1 MTDTTRGREPNHAPR
16 DRLDRGPVTDR
27 VDFSGQVAA
36 KKEHTSTIHKLTSVA
51 DEHAQLTVAGTTG
64 AVGQCTHTVPARV
77 DEGIRRWSDRGHAQ
91 VHPRSTEGVTAME
104 KIQRK
109 IHTGAV
115 FSEIAQLTATGR
127 LGTVGPIQTHVQFLV
142 AKERERGLEHARAI
156 THHRDMA
163 GKRVGERA
171 QKVIVS
177 NAVNDP
183 VLGTECGPHGVNG
196 SRMVSAP

>member
-1 MTDTTRGREPNHAPR
+1 MTDTIRGWGPNHAPR
-16 DRLDRGPVTDR
+16 HRLDRGRVTDR
-27 VDFSGQVAA
+27 VDFCGQVAA
-36 KKEHTSTIHKLTSVA
+36 KKEHTSTILKLISVA
-51 DEHAQLTVAGTTG
+51 DEPAKLTVAGTTG

-91 VHPRSTEGVTAME
+91 VHPRSTGGVTAME
-104 KIQRK
+104 KTQRK

-115 FSEIAQLTATGR
+115 FSEIAQLTANGR
-127 LGTVGPIQTHVQFLV
+127 LGTVGPMQTPVQFLV

-171 QKVIVS
+171 QKVMIS
-177 NAVNDP
+177 NAVKAP

-196 SRMVSAP
+196 SRTVSAP